1 MQFSPEHD
9 ELRRSV
15 AKFIDIEI
23 NPHVDQWEDDEM
35 FPAHELFKKLGD
47 AGLLGITKPEKY
59 GGMGLDYSYS
69 LVMTEELGRITCGG
83 VPMAIGVQTDMC
95 TPALARFG
103 SEALCEEFLRPAISG
118 DAVGCIG
125 VTEPGAGSD
134 VAGIKMTARGDGDD
148 YIING
153 SKMFITNGCQADW
166 ICLLAN
172 TSDGPA
178 HKNKSLIMVPMDTP
192 GVVRGRKL
200 KKLGMQ
206 SSDTAELFFEDVRL
220 PQSNRIG
227 DEGAGFSYQM
237 QQFQEERLWAAASS
251 LKSMEAVMAET
262 IDYTRH
268 RHVFGEPLLNNQTI
282 HFRMAE
288 LATEVE
294 LLRALVYQA
303 VENYIGG
310 ADVTRLASMA
320 KLKCGRLSREVADAC
335 VQYHGGMGYMWE
347 TRVSRYFRDSRLASI
362 GGGADEVMLSIIAKM
377 DGTLPGRG
385 NR

>member
-1 MQFSPEHD
+1 
-9 ELRRSV
+9 
-15 AKFIDIEI
+15 
-23 NPHVDQWEDDEM
+23 
-35 FPAHELFKKLGD
+35 
-47 AGLLGITKPEKY
+47 
-59 GGMGLDYSYS
+59 
-69 LVMTEELGRITCGG
+69 
-83 VPMAIGVQTDMC
+83 
-95 TPALARFG
+95 
-103 SEALCEEFLRPAISG
+103 
-118 DAVGCIG
+118 
-125 VTEPGAGSD
+125 
-134 VAGIKMTARGDGDD
+134 
-148 YIING
+148 
-153 SKMFITNGCQADW
+153 
-166 ICLLAN
+166 
-172 TSDGPA
+172 
-178 HKNKSLIMVPMDTP
+178 MVPMDTP

>member
-35 FPAHELFKKLGD
+35 FSAHELFKKLGD

-125 VTEPGAGSD
+125 VTEPGTGSD